1 MNKRKPLFWL
11 SGEVKTPPFSE
22 QARHEAGMLL
32 GRLQDGA
39 ELAMPHAR
47 PMPSISEGCLELRIK
62 SKEGEW
68 RILCRIFTDA
78 IVILDVFKKKTEKT
92 PKSVIATCI
101 RRLSAY
107 ERIVK
112 GN

>member
-1 MNKRKPLFWL
+1 MNKRKPIFWL

-39 ELAMPHAR
+39 VLVLPHAR
-47 PMPSISEGCLELRIK
+47 PMPSISECCLELRIK

-68 RILCRIFTDA
+68 RILCRIFSDA
-78 IVILDVFKKKTEKT
+78 IVILDVFRKKTEKT
-92 PKSVIATCI
+92 PKSIIENC
-101 RRLSAY
+101 RKRLAAY